1 MQYKYMTDVTVSF
14 RIDKSIHSMMKM
26 HDEINWSAIIRKTVA
41 ERLNQLNSIDKERAL
56 NAARNIDKLRRKKV
70 FVGPLLSPVSET
82 SCPRAVLLFTSACWI
97 ETMDSFCLASA
108 SDTSP

>member
-41 ERLNQLNSIDKERAL
+41 ERLKQLNSIDKERAL

-70 FVGPLLSPVSET
+70 FDNGG
-82 SCPRAVLLFTSACWI
+82 SAAQIIREWR
-97 ETMDSFCLASA
+97 DKRK
-108 SDTSP
+108 